1 MPKLLLPVLVTPCVV
16 KVMVYNYARGPTII
30 DSQVKQQMA
39 KTKLGWETAW
49 ELLVLLAWL
58 KIVHSL
64 ETSEE

>member
-1 MPKLLLPVLVTPCVV
+1 
-16 KVMVYNYARGPTII
+16 MVYNYARGPTII